1 MRNGSSVRR
10 KGQSRQKNLNRNV
23 QFDLGGPI
31 IEITSPILYS
41 NNVSKSNCTL
51 VS

>member
-10 KGQSRQKNLNRNV
+10 KGQSRKKKLNRNV
-23 QFDLGGPI
+23 QFDIGG
-31 IEITSPILYS
+31 